1 MIILKKLSLKLLKN
15 ILRRVKMT
23 NKKVTPK
30 KIKTVTK
37 VKQPDAMVE
46 AYNELEETLSKVDT
60 VFDKIRA
67 RVERLAKWK

>member
-1 MIILKKLSLKLLKN
+1 
-15 ILRRVKMT
+15 MT